1 MAQTLYA
8 RTVTAEAHDIRGAAR
23 DITGVA
29 ERQRRTARKR
39 LIYRVAF
46 VTFLLTTT
54 LIWFTI

>member
-1 MAQTLYA
+1 
-8 RTVTAEAHDIRGAAR
+8 VTGLAEM
-23 DITGVA
+23 
-29 ERQRRTARKR
+29 QRRIARKR